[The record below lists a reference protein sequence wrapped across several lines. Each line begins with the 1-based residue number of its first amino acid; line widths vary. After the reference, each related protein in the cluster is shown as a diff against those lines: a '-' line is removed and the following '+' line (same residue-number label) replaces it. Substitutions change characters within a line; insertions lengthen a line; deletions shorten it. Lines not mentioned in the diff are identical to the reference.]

1 MSVADDN
8 DELKKAKF
16 YYEAVL
22 KTDGHAQ
29 KSYERVNTKINI
41 YITVL
46 STLIPILT
54 GVGYVAFSSTLAVPF
69 FTVYLISLG
78 VFVWALAKCLYLLTP
93 RKFSLVDVGDIM
105 KRYDKKPV
113 SYIISK
119 VAATWEETVKE
130 SATTVSSLGSDLGS
144 IAKLIIIGL
153 GLLVISFLLLGVEFY
168 LTAHSANPTALMI
181 LLPF

>member
-22 KTDGHAQ
+22 KIDEHAQ

-54 GVGYVAFSSTLAVPF
+54 GVGYIAFSST
-69 FTVYLISLG
+69 YL
-78 VFVWALAKCLYLLTP
+78 T
-93 RKFSLVDVGDIM
+93 IM
-105 KRYDKKPV
+105 KA
-113 SYIISK
+113 S
-119 VAATWEETVKE
+119 
-130 SATTVSSLGSDLGS
+130 
-144 IAKLIIIGL
+144 
-153 GLLVISFLLLGVEFY
+153 
-168 LTAHSANPTALMI
+168 
-181 LLPF
+181 